1 VSLDRRSGNS
11 LSSIYDIGETLLDL
25 GKYQLSIQAFDYII
39 SKGFKSNLYIDAQ
52 INKLYALTKSIKEN
66 SEDIKSIDQKYSK
79 IIDEVG
85 VNRYSILLLSNH
97 AHFKAFFLND
107 LKSAIEILDDIMIMS
122 AIDKLD
128 LAECKIQ
135 YADIML
141 LSGNIWDA
149 LLFYSQVEKDF
160 KEHPIGHKAKF
171 KRAKIAYYQ
180 GDFTWAQAQLDVLKS
195 STSKLIANDA
205 MELSLLITD
214 NYALDTID
222 IPMMQFAKADLKTFQ
237 KKYDIALLTYDSI
250 LVNFQGHDLSD
261 EIYYRKANI
270 YLLNNNFDLYIK
282 MLEIIIDQFSYEI
295 LIDDA
300 LFDLAT
306 FYDGKLKNKEQAAK
320 YYQELILNFQGSIF
334 VAEARERFRILRG
347 DNLITEK

>member
-1 VSLDRRSGNS
+1 MEDKTKDMKFIN
-11 LSSIYDIGETLLDL
+11 D
-25 GKYQLSIQAFDYII
+25 KYI
-39 SKGFKSNLYIDAQ
+39 
-52 INKLYALTKSIKEN
+52 EV
-66 SEDIKSIDQKYSK
+66 
-79 IIDEVG
+79 IDEVG
-85 VNRYSILLLSNH
+85 KNRYSILLLSNY

-107 LKSAIEILDDIMIMS
+107 LQSAIVILEEAMDITI
-122 AIDKLD
+122 IDRLD

-195 STSKLIANDA
+195 STSKLISNDA

-214 NYALDTID
+214 NYDLDTID
-222 IPMMQFAKADLKTFQ
+222 IPMMQFAKADLLFFQ
-237 KKYDIALLTYDSI
+237 KKYDISLSTYDSI
-250 LVNFQGHDLSD
+250 LESFKGHDLSD
-261 EIYYRKANI
+261 EIYYRKYKI
-270 YLLNNNFDLYIK
+270 YLENNNLEMCIK
-282 MLEIIIDQFSYEI
+282 MLELIIEEYSYEI

-300 LFDLAT
+300 LFDLAKI
-306 FYDGKLKNKEQAAK
+306 YDDRLNDDEKASKF
-320 YYQELILNFQGSIF
+320 YQELILNYQGSIF
-334 VAEARERFRILRG
+334 VSESRERFRVLRG
-347 DNLITEK
+347 DNLINNQ

>member
-1 VSLDRRSGNS
+1 
-11 LSSIYDIGETLLDL
+11 
-25 GKYQLSIQAFDYII
+25 
-39 SKGFKSNLYIDAQ
+39 
-52 INKLYALTKSIKEN
+52 
-66 SEDIKSIDQKYSK
+66 
-79 IIDEVG
+79 
-85 VNRYSILLLSNH
+85 
-97 AHFKAFFLND
+97 
-107 LKSAIEILDDIMIMS
+107 
-122 AIDKLD
+122 
-128 LAECKIQ
+128 
-135 YADIML
+135 ML

-222 IPMMQFAKADLKTFQ
+222 IPMMQFAKADLAAFQ

-282 MLEIIIDQFSYEI
+282 MLEVIIDQFSYEI

-306 FYDGKLKNKEQAAK
+306 LYDEQLNNKEQASK